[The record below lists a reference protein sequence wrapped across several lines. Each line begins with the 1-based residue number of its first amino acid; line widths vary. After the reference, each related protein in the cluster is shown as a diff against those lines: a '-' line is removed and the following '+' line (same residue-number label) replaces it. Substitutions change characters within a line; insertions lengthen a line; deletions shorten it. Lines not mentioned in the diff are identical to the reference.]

1 MATRR
6 DEFSQEAANQA
17 KLEDARVAARN
28 QQMGLAPP
36 ASPSTLAPAPAADGA
51 PVINPSPR
59 VCATCHGFR
68 AMAVPAFGQ
77 CLPSKRCSPAPLI
90 RTDLDSC
97 SLWPAEAYK
106 GQR

>member
-28 QQMGLAPP
+28 QQMGIAPP
-36 ASPSTLAPAPAADGA
+36 ASLAPSTTSNPGK
-51 PVINPSPR
+51 VIDPPQPR

-68 AMAVPAFGQ
+68 AMAIPAFGQ